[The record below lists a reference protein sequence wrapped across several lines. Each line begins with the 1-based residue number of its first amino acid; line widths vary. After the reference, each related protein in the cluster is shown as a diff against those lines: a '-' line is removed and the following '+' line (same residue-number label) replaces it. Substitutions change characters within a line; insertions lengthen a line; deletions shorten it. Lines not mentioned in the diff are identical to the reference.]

1 MEDDSYSSF
10 AASCSTS
17 TSVSSFSLTDTRL
30 SDISAADGSAA
41 TSSSA
46 TVAAAVS
53 IAPTSSTSQ
62 SFDSSTPSRKRE
74 RSVDSWETSKRKLLR
89 NSGKEYV
96 TASKKNVSFCM
107 RSEQGNNTN
116 PGFMYYNRFRPENA
130 ITNPVVV
137 L

>member
-1 MEDDSYSSF
+1 MEDDSDSSF
-10 AASCSTS
+10 APSSSPSTS
-17 TSVSSFSLTDTRL
+17 GSSFSLTVTRL

-53 IAPTSSTSQ
+53 IAPTSSTSEG
-62 SFDSSTPSRKRE
+62 FDSSTPSRKRK
-74 RSVDSWETSKRKLLR
+74 RSVDNWEKSKRKLLR

-96 TASKKNVSFCM
+96 SASKKNVSFCM
-107 RSEQGNNTN
+107 LSKQGNNTS
-116 PGFMYYNRFRPENA
+116 PGFMYYNRFRPGNA